1 MKINM
6 SKKSRQQVCLCDMML
21 KKFNLTLKGYVLL
34 LNIPF
39 LFLLIS
45 CAVLFSDL
53 RSFEAWNSNTFF
65 IYFITLLYL
74 LVNLFLYP
82 FVAQALR
89 IKLKKKYELIMY
101 SGPISI
107 ILFLFAI
114 FFFVFLVNRADV

>member
-1 MKINM
+1 M

-53 RSFEAWNSNTFF
+53 RSFEAWNSYIFH
-65 IYFITLLYL
+65 
-74 LVNLFLYP
+74 LFYN
-82 FVAQALR
+82 
-89 IKLKKKYELIMY
+89 
-101 SGPISI
+101 SI
-107 ILFLFAI
+107 IFAG
-114 FFFVFLVNRADV
+114 